1 MSIGKE
7 KIVSVS
13 IDSVPDRELLPYL
26 KEMQEYKVDYIHC
39 DVMDGNFVP
48 KVTYDNKYIETINKK
63 TIIPLDVH
71 LMIEHPEKHIDKY
84 LDAGANILTVHYEA
98 YTTRKDLIKDLDHI
112 RERGALA
119 GVAIC
124 PGTEV
129 NNVVDFLNHVDV
141 ILLMGVV
148 PGLSGQKF
156 IDNVYLK
163 IKMLDNI
170 RKQFNFKF
178 ILAVDG
184 GITKEVSEE
193 VKLMGADMLI
203 SGTYIYE
210 SDQRKRTIRLLRLP
224 TSASEV

>member
-1 MSIGKE
+1 MSIDKE

-13 IDSVPDRELLPYL
+13 IDPVPDRELLSYL
-26 KEMQEYKVDYIHC
+26 KELQEYRVDYIHC

-48 KVTYDNKYIETINKK
+48 KVTYDNKYVETLNKK

-71 LMIEHPEKHIDKY
+71 LMIEHPERHIDKY
-84 LDAGANILTVHYEA
+84 LEAGANILTVHYEA
-98 YTTRKDLIKDLDHI
+98 YSTRKEMVKDLDHI

-148 PGLSGQKF
+148 PGYSGQEF

-163 IKMLDNI
+163 IKMLNAI

-184 GITKEVSEE
+184 GITKDIAQK
-193 VKLMGADMLI
+193 VKEMGADMI
-203 SGTYIYE
+203 VSGTYIYE
-210 SDQRKRTIRLLRLP
+210 SDQRKRAIRLLRLP
-224 TSASEV
+224 TSVSEI

>member
-1 MSIGKE
+1 MNIDKE

-13 IDSVPDRELLPYL
+13 IDPVPDRELLPYL

-48 KVTYDNKYIETINKK
+48 KVTYDERYVDTINKK
-63 TIIPLDVH
+63 TITPLDVH
-71 LMIEHPEKHIDKY
+71 LMIEHPERQIDKY
-84 LDAGANILTVHYEA
+84 IDAGANILTVHYEA
-98 YTTRKDLIKDLDHI
+98 YSTRKSLVKDLDHI
-112 RERGALA
+112 RERGVLA

-124 PGTEV
+124 PGTEI

-184 GITKEVSEE
+184 GITKEVAEKIKE
-193 VKLMGADMLI
+193 LGADMI
-203 SGTYIYE
+203 VSGTYIYK

-224 TSASEV
+224 TSSSEI

>member
-1 MSIGKE
+1 MNIGKE

-13 IDSVPDRELLPYL
+13 IDPVPDRELLPYL
-26 KEMQEYKVDYIHC
+26 KELQQYKVDYIHC
-39 DVMDGNFVP
+39 DVMDGNFVK
-48 KVTYDNKYIETINKK
+48 KVTYDNKFVETLNKK

-98 YTTRKDLIKDLDHI
+98 YSTRKKLIRDLDHI

-148 PGLSGQKF
+148 PGYSGQAF
-156 IDNVYLK
+156 IESTYLK

-184 GITKEVSEE
+184 GITKEVSQSIKE
-193 VKLMGADMLI
+193 MGVDMI
-203 SGTYIYE
+203 VSGTYIYE
-210 SDQRKRTIRLLRLP
+210 SEQRKRAIRLLRLP
-224 TSASEV
+224 AFVGEV

>member
-1 MSIGKE
+1 
-7 KIVSVS
+7 
-13 IDSVPDRELLPYL
+13 
-26 KEMQEYKVDYIHC
+26 
-39 DVMDGNFVP
+39 
-48 KVTYDNKYIETINKK
+48 
-63 TIIPLDVH
+63 
-71 LMIEHPEKHIDKY
+71 
-84 LDAGANILTVHYEA
+84 
-98 YTTRKDLIKDLDHI
+98 
-112 RERGALA
+112 
-119 GVAIC
+119 
-124 PGTEV
+124 
-129 NNVVDFLNHVDV
+129 
-141 ILLMGVV
+141 MGDV
-148 PGLSGQKF
+148 PGMSGQKF

-224 TSASEV
+224 TSASEI

>member
-1 MSIGKE
+1 MSTNKD

-13 IDSVPDRELLPYL
+13 IDPVPDRELLSYI
-26 KEMQEYKVDYIHC
+26 KELQEYRVDYIHC
-39 DVMDGNFVP
+39 DVMDGNFVS
-48 KVTYDNKYIETINKK
+48 KVTYDNKYVDTLNRK

-71 LMIEHPEKHIDKY
+71 LMIEHPERHIDKY

-98 YTTRKDLIKDLDHI
+98 YTTRKDLVKDLDHI

-124 PGTEV
+124 PGTEI

-141 ILLMGVV
+141 ILLMGVI
-148 PGLSGQKF
+148 PGKSGQEF

-163 IKMLDNI
+163 IRMLDSI

-184 GITKEVSEE
+184 GITKEVAAEI
-193 VKLMGADMLI
+193 KRLGADMVV

-210 SDQRKRTIRLLRLP
+210 AEQRKRAIRLMRLP
-224 TSASEV
+224 ANVSEV

>member
-1 MSIGKE
+1 MSTNKE

-13 IDSVPDRELLPYL
+13 IDPVPDRELLSYV
-26 KEMQEYKVDYIHC
+26 KELQEYRVDYIHC
-39 DVMDGNFVP
+39 DVMDGNFVS
-48 KVTYDNKYIETINKK
+48 KVTYDNKYVDTLNRK

-71 LMIEHPEKHIDKY
+71 LMIEHPERHIDKY

-98 YTTRKDLIKDLDHI
+98 YTTRKDLVKDLDHI

-124 PGTEV
+124 PGTEI

-141 ILLMGVV
+141 ILLMGVI
-148 PGLSGQKF
+148 PGKSGQEF

-163 IKMLDNI
+163 IRMLDSI

-184 GITKEVSEE
+184 GITKEVAAEI
-193 VKLMGADMLI
+193 KRLGADMI
-203 SGTYIYE
+203 VSGTYIYE
-210 SDQRKRTIRLLRLP
+210 AEQRKRAIRLMRLP
-224 TSASEV
+224 ANVSEV